1 MSIKLRKIKNIF
13 GDQTASSGERLL
25 LIANVVVICINN
37 IYEKAISMPNP
48 RWKAIPPLTL
58 FEETLSWLNLDKY
71 ASCSALWFLEFVG
84 IIVDISQ
91 CKIPAISELR
101 EASLNISL
109 SLI

>member
-48 RWKAIPPLTL
+48 R
-58 FEETLSWLNLDKY
+58 
-71 ASCSALWFLEFVG
+71 
-84 IIVDISQ
+84 
-91 CKIPAISELR
+91 
-101 EASLNISL
+101 
-109 SLI
+109 